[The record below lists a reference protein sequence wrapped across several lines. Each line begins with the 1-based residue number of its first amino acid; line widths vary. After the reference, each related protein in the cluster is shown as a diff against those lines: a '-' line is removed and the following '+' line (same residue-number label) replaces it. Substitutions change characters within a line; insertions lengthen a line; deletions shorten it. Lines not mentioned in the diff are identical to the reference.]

1 MCFGGSSQRQSVAP
15 PPALPPTPAA
25 PPPPRTPA
33 PAPKP
38 LQNNTGETGVRAKVS
53 GRERLAVRRGTSQ
66 MKIPLNIG
74 SQSSGGLNV

>member
-1 MCFGGSSQRQSVAP
+1 
-15 PPALPPTPAA
+15 
-25 PPPPRTPA
+25 
-33 PAPKP
+33 
-38 LQNNTGETGVRAKVS
+38 LQNKTGETGVRAKTS